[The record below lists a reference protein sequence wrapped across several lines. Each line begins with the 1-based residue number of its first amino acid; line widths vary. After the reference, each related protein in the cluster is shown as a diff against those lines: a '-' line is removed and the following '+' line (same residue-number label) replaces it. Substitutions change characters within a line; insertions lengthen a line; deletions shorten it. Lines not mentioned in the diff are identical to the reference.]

1 MVLASGDTDCG
12 IARPKVAKRALP
24 DSLRSRAARSS
35 GAGGSDHFYQ
45 AGAGTLRP
53 TGLDDGVYRAGS
65 QRNFLKASGGRA
77 AQGVPSR
84 AVIVAVGH
92 GNMLAARGKE
102 GSAQDDMFD
111 VLFLDVDGV
120 LNTTTN
126 STEGEGDLSAPLLA
140 ALAGLVAAAG
150 PRLRLVL
157 SSTWRRHPRMVERL
171 RAALQA
177 HGVGPARW
185 WRGAALATPQL
196 PAPAVQL
203 RPGLPITRQLDA
215 QLGAQAAARCRE
227 IASWLHANHLAV
239 RAWAALDDLPLG
251 AAAARLAAAAASS
264 GSGGSSCAARC
275 GDGRCFAGGAA
286 QLRFVLMDPREGLAA
301 RGCEAA
307 LAALSAA
314 LSEGEAAVLAAAS
327 PAARTAGDG
336 RRADASTGGAQS
348 LAQLKQELL
357 GMRGA
362 ARQRNFLKAS
372 GGGKAV
378 VAAGSGGR
386 GRGLPG
392 WKSAAAARRAPRIGE
407 KGYRGP
413 GATYEPFY
421 MRSTAG
427 SRTWKS
433 STEAVKAQP
442 KGPRSTAAE
451 KGIEI
456 V

>member
-1 MVLASGDTDCG
+1 
-12 IARPKVAKRALP
+12 
-24 DSLRSRAARSS
+24 
-35 GAGGSDHFYQ
+35 
-45 AGAGTLRP
+45 
-53 TGLDDGVYRAGS
+53 
-65 QRNFLKASGGRA
+65 
-77 AQGVPSR
+77 
-84 AVIVAVGH
+84 
-92 GNMLAARGKE
+92 
-102 GSAQDDMFD
+102 MFD

-120 LNTTTN
+120 LNTTTS

-140 ALAGLVAAAG
+140 ALARLVAAGG
-150 PRLRLVL
+150 PRLRMVL
-157 SSTWRRHPRMVERL
+157 SSAWRRHPRMVERL
-171 RAALQA
+171 RAALLA

-185 WRGAALATPQL
+185 WRGALATPQL
-196 PAPAVQL
+196 PAPAVRL

-215 QLGAQAAARCRE
+215 QLSAQAAARCRE
-227 IASWLHANHLAV
+227 IASWLRANRLAV

-251 AAAARLAAAAASS
+251 AAAARLAAAAAS
-264 GSGGSSCAARC
+264 GGGGGGGGGGGKPGRPGGGSCAARC
-275 GDGRCFAGGAA
+275 GDGRCFADGAA
-286 QLRFVLMDPREGLAA
+286 QLRFVLTDPREGLAA

-314 LSEGEAAVLAAAS
+314 LSEGEAAALAAAP

-336 RRADASTGGAQS
+336 QRADGSTGGAQS

-357 GMRGA
+357 GMRGRERG
-362 ARQRNFLKAS
+362 ARQRNFLKPS
-372 GGGKAV
+372 GGGGGKAV
-378 VAAGSGGR
+378 VAAASGGR
-386 GRGLPG
+386 ARGLPG

-442 KGPRSTAAE
+442 KGPRRTAAE